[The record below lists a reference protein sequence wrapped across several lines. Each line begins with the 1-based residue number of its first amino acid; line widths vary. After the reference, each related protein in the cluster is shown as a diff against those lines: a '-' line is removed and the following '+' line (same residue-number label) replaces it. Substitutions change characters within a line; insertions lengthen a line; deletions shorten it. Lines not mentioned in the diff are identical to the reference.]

1 MIISRKKLEEY
12 KEGLIENTIR
22 AENERHYNENDRA
35 EMWRRIHE
43 LQRDLNNAQH
53 EINKLN
59 IIIEANGLTRNYN
72 AIGID
77 KGASVRPT
85 NCTPEVKYE

>member
-1 MIISRKKLEEY
+1 MIISKEKLKEY
-12 KEGLIENTIR
+12 KEELIKNTIK
-22 AENERHYNENDRA
+22 AENERHYDENDRA

-59 IIIEANGLTRNYN
+59 MIIEANGLTRKYN
-72 AIGID
+72 TIGC
-77 KGASVRPT
+77 PT
-85 NCTPEVKYE
+85 EEVNPIHG

>member
-1 MIISRKKLEEY
+1 MIISKKKLEEY
-12 KEGLIENTIR
+12 KQTLIENTIK
-22 AENERHYNENDRA
+22 AENERHYDENDRA

-59 IIIEANGLTRNYN
+59 MILETNGLTRKYN
-72 AIGID
+72 MIGCDNDII
-77 KGASVRPT
+77 KNLR
-85 NCTPEVKYE
+85 TPEVKYE